1 MGKRTVT
8 KTPEGRQNILINLA
22 INLAEKQLRDGSAS
36 SQLISHFLKLAT
48 VKDQLEI
55 KKLEADITLSQAKV
69 KSIENSSKLEELLS
83 HAIDAMKDYGG
94 ESDENFDDEDFD

>member
-83 HAIDAMKDYGG
+83 QAIDAMKDYGG
-94 ESDENFDDEDFD
+94 

>member
-48 VKDQLEI
+48 VRDQLEI
-55 KKLEADITLSQAKV
+55 KKLESDITLSQAKV
-69 KSIENSSKLEELLS
+69 KAIENSSKIEELLS
-83 HAIDAMKDYGG
+83 QAIDAMKDYGG
-94 ESDENFDDEDFD
+94 DSDENFDDEEFD

>member
-48 VKDQLEI
+48 VRDQLEI
-55 KKLEADITLSQAKV
+55 AKLESDITLSKAKV
-69 KSIENSSKLEELLS
+69 KAIENSSKMEELLS
-83 HAIDAMKDYGG
+83 EAISAMKDYGG
-94 ESDENFDDEDFD
+94 DNDENFEDEEFD